1 MENSQIKRQSSAE
14 VLAHRIL
21 ALVHENEL
29 EVGSHIKEMEYAK
42 LLKVSRTPIRGAF
55 SYLQQEGS

>member
-14 VLAHRIL
+14 ILAHRIL

-29 EVGSHIKEMEYAK
+29 EVAHTSK
-42 LLKVSRTPIRGAF
+42 RWNTPN
-55 SYLQQEGS
+55 Y